1 LDANRRLRRSPT
13 DNVIPDLFAATI
25 TLHVALAAKDLTACS
40 AVTFCIDHQSRRTS
54 SNARFPALHRQRR
67 GHGDTFDIDT
77 YLAGTTGEGTI
88 GYAKLV
94 DVTTCTLALGADDLE
109 MVAHRLMRYGMGERP
124 GPVAMVVG
132 SALNLDM
139 AVLLKQR
146 AGDRPFR
153 IFTSIGAARSWLT
166 GYQETYDPAA
176 FATGLSTR
184 VLRTA

>member
-1 LDANRRLRRSPT
+1 MPLSWS
-13 DNVIPDLFAATI
+13 
-25 TLHVALAAKDLTACS
+25 TLPGSKL
-40 AVTFCIDHQSRRTS
+40 CIVS
-54 SNARFPALHRQRR
+54 
-67 GHGDTFDIDT
+67 
-77 YLAGTTGEGTI
+77 GEGTVSRADI
-88 GYAKLV
+88 DAYLTRTIDEGAKGYAKLV
-94 DVTTCTLALGADDLE
+94 DITACTLALDADDIE
-109 MVAHRLMRYGMGERP
+109 AVADRLVQYGMGERP

-153 IFTSIGAARSWLT
+153 IFTTIGAARSWLT
-166 GYQETYDPAA
+166 DYQRSYDPAA

>member
-1 LDANRRLRRSPT
+1 MPLSWSTLPESQLCIVSGEGTVTRS
-13 DNVIPDLFAATI
+13 
-25 TLHVALAAKDLTACS
+25 
-40 AVTFCIDHQSRRTS
+40 
-54 SNARFPALHRQRR
+54 
-67 GHGDTFDIDT
+67 DIDT
-77 YLAGTTGEGTI
+77 YLAGAIGEGAK

-94 DVTTCTLALGADDLE
+94 DVTTCTLALAADDLE
-109 MVAHRLMRYGMGERP
+109 TVAHRLMQYGVGERP

-153 IFTSIGAARSWLT
+153 IFTSIGAARSWLA
-166 GYQETYDPAA
+166 GYQESYDAAA

-184 VLRTA
+184 WRVLRAV

>member
-1 LDANRRLRRSPT
+1 MPLSWSTLPDSQLCIVSGEGTVTRS
-13 DNVIPDLFAATI
+13 
-25 TLHVALAAKDLTACS
+25 
-40 AVTFCIDHQSRRTS
+40 
-54 SNARFPALHRQRR
+54 
-67 GHGDTFDIDT
+67 DIDA
-77 YLAGTTGEGTI
+77 YLAGSIGDGAK

-94 DVTTCTLALGADDLE
+94 DVTTCTLALNPDDLE
-109 MVAHRLMRYGMGERP
+109 TVAHRLMQYGMGERP

-166 GYQETYDPAA
+166 GYQKTYDPVA

-184 VLRTA
+184 GRSLRAV

>member
-1 LDANRRLRRSPT
+1 MPLSWSTLPHSQLCIVSGEGTVTRS
-13 DNVIPDLFAATI
+13 
-25 TLHVALAAKDLTACS
+25 
-40 AVTFCIDHQSRRTS
+40 
-54 SNARFPALHRQRR
+54 
-67 GHGDTFDIDT
+67 DIDL
-77 YLAGTTGEGTI
+77 YLAGTVDEGAKS
-88 GYAKLV
+88 YAKLV
-94 DVTTCTLALGADDLE
+94 DITTCTLALDADDLE
-109 MVAHRLMRYGMGERP
+109 AVAHRLLHYGVGERP

-176 FATGLSTR
+176 LATGFSMRGLSTR
-184 VLRTA
+184 GRSLRAV

>member
-1 LDANRRLRRSPT
+1 MPLSWSILPASKLCIVSGEGTVTRS
-13 DNVIPDLFAATI
+13 
-25 TLHVALAAKDLTACS
+25 
-40 AVTFCIDHQSRRTS
+40 
-54 SNARFPALHRQRR
+54 
-67 GHGDTFDIDT
+67 DIET
-77 YLAGTTGEGTI
+77 YLAGTIGDGTK

-94 DVTTCTLALGADDLE
+94 DVTTCSLALGADDLE

-166 GYQETYDPAA
+166 GYQESYDPAA

-184 VLRTA
+184 LLRTV

>member
-1 LDANRRLRRSPT
+1 MPLSWSTLPDSQLCIVSGEGTVTRS
-13 DNVIPDLFAATI
+13 
-25 TLHVALAAKDLTACS
+25 
-40 AVTFCIDHQSRRTS
+40 
-54 SNARFPALHRQRR
+54 
-67 GHGDTFDIDT
+67 DIDT
-77 YLAGTTGEGTI
+77 YLAGTVGEGAK

-94 DVTTCTLALGADDLE
+94 DITACTLALDADDLAA
-109 MVAHRLMRYGMGERP
+109 VAHRLMQYGKRP

-153 IFTSIGAARSWLT
+153 IFTSIGAARSWLM

-176 FATGLSTR
+176 FTSGLSTR
-184 VLRTA
+184 WRVLRAV